1 MSSSV
6 PLPLY
11 SIGYTWVEWL
21 AAIVHVSSLSY
32 ALCLV
37 SRSCGGRLGESWIS
51 LLTCTVDRRQWK
63 IALLAFFIGYHNN
76 FDFAAV
82 LQLLLRWVSFLFRTL
97 TKWTRLCL
105 NFRSRVP
112 NEVSSTTRNTRCWK
126 NFQTVY
132 CPLLEF
138 QFFNRFWQ
146 KWDCRVVGIR
156 SDSGPPNLRL

>member
-37 SRSCGGRLGESWIS
+37 SRSCGGRR
-51 LLTCTVDRRQWK
+51 VMDK
-63 IALLAFFIGYHNN
+63 LAYLHSRPKTMKTSPTGFFIGYRNN

-82 LQLLLRWVSFLFRTL
+82 LQLLLRWVSYLFRTL
-97 TKWTRLCL
+97 TKRTRLCL

-112 NEVSSTTRNTRCWK
+112 NEVSSTTRNSRCWEI
-126 NFQTVY
+126 FQTVY